1 MTNIPK
7 KVVMRTKVCNN
18 LSVDEL
24 DRRIAAALQVNGRA
38 NWLRVARTVGS
49 SESTVARRAQ
59 RMIDGGE
66 IRVVAVADPIECGF
80 GYPILVQLKCEVGEA
95 SRVAHVLAERSDVR
109 FLALV
114 TGTFDIVMEIIVPSR
129 RYLAGVLLEEIPRVG
144 GIKETATETV
154 LRNFKMSYDWSRDLL
169 GNASDMLEPSPRVQ
183 DNSVVKSYT
192 LDTVDLRLYELLRED
207 GRRSFSELAS
217 IVGVSESMVRRRV
230 DALRERGGLRFA
242 TLLEPYLLGYDV
254 ECFCWIRVD
263 LSQLEQ
269 AARTLAAQREIR
281 YLSATIGHSD
291 LICETILH
299 SQDDFYEFSTKTL
312 GRLPG
317 VHSVDVGLELQ
328 TVKRAYVRMTTPDDT
343 GARIAN
349 GVNERITKSER
360 NVGELGT

>member
-1 MTNIPK
+1 M
-7 KVVMRTKVCNN
+7 
-18 LSVDEL
+18 DDL

-38 NWLRVARTVGS
+38 SWLQVARAVGS

-66 IRVVAVADPIECGF
+66 INVVAVTDPIKCGF
-80 GYPILVQLKCEVGEA
+80 GYPVLMQLKCEVGA
-95 SRVAHVLAERSDVR
+95 APRVAYELAERSDVR

-114 TGTFDIVMEIIVPSR
+114 TGTFDVVMEIVVPSR
-129 RYLAGVLLEEIPRVG
+129 RYLAGVLIEEIPKVE

-169 GNASDMLEPSPRVQ
+169 GNASNMLETPTSVQ
-183 DNSVVKSYT
+183 DNSAVKRYI
-192 LDTVDLRLYELLRED
+192 LDTVELRLYELLHED

-230 DALRERGGLRFA
+230 DALRRRGCLRFA
-242 TLLEPYLLGYDV
+242 TILEPYLLGYDV

-263 LSQLEQ
+263 LSHLEQ
-269 AARTLAAQREIR
+269 AAETLVAQREVR

-291 LICETILH
+291 LICETILP

-317 VHSVDVGLELQ
+317 IRNVEVGLELQ
-328 TVKRAYVRMTTPDDT
+328 TVKRAYVSMAAPDNV
-343 GARIAN
+343 GARR
-349 GVNERITKSER
+349 VNSAKK
-360 NVGELGT
+360 GT